1 MKKTSAIYGLIMGAI
16 LVANLIYM
24 TILCYN
30 NPDFKGN
37 DVVGYAVMIIVFSM
51 IFVAVKQ
58 IRDKQNNG
66 FISFSRAF
74 KTGLLITFIAS
85 TMYVV
90 IWLFDYYLF
99 IPDFIDRY
107 TVHVL
112 KNAKADGASAA
123 EISKKAAEMA
133 NFKEMYK
140 NPLFVVLITYAEV
153 FPIGLLISLISA
165 FILKRKPR
173 V

>member
-1 MKKTSAIYGLIMGAI
+1 MKKTSTIYGLIIGTI

-37 DVVGYAVMIIVFSM
+37 DVVGYAVMLIVFST

-58 IRDKQNNG
+58 VRDKQDNG
-66 FISFSRAF
+66 FISFAKAF

-112 KNAKADGASAA
+112 NNAKADGATAT
-123 EISKKAAEMA
+123 ELSKKAKEMA
-133 NFKEMYK
+133 DFKEMYK
-140 NPLFVVLITYAEV
+140 NPLFIILMTYAEV
-153 FPIGLLISLISA
+153 FPVGLLISLISA
-165 FILKRKPR
+165 LILKRKPK